1 MAAAELFI
9 HRYNGSYIHG
19 DHSNGVLFV
28 IDGRTITLEYSR
40 DKFTGNSQ
48 RLEREP
54 RIVKSD
60 WICGNCNGQNFAK
73 RNECYRCSQ
82 PKSENSLLVNPSGE
96 PLVDTIM
103 TTDTP
108 GTFLVAQ
115 GFNPLMTE
123 DDIANIFRQFAVVKS
138 CVLVM
143 DYSKQISRGIAYI
156 EFHTVE
162 YAAFCIDGVRKVG
175 LKVEEGREIKLNY
188 ANIVYMNKLLTVQ
201 QQQYQHLMNPM
212 AIAAMQAAQWS
223 SSNTFLQ
230 QQQQQEAYNTALYN
244 ATMKPK
250 SVWPPVFETNGGAY
264 VFQAQSGS
272 FFEQISGFYYFP
284 KTKLYYNSSTAEY
297 FVHSPT
303 SDPPFSKYDAAAA
316 AGTTST
322 INSESPALN
331 QDDSS
336 STTAASSNVNVA
348 ELMKKPVIISLGA
361 ASKKTNAVTNK
372 KVLVNQWGGGD
383 DDDEDD
389 DKKNVSNKPL
399 PPVVKSKYAKAGPLI
414 NTPDAATAAHLS
426 KYGPPVL
433 ADTSSGTTRS
443 RSDSNVDSNPVE
455 APANIQA
462 GSSAAVAVVAVAA
475 VSTNGKFICHLCKR
489 QFNSAQHLAQHEQG
503 SQLHKDNLLKKQAE
517 ESGPVYRD
525 RAAERRN
532 NFGSSDP
539 AVSLRYYNGNN
550 DDAVSGGDKKR
561 RKEDHIPT
569 AVAAPVS
576 LTEDSSNMGNQLL
589 RKMGWND
596 GKGLGKEENG
606 MSETVAEKMSQNSRS
621 SSSKTVGIGTSVGP
635 AIDYEGSEEQYSQS
649 LRIAAK
655 FRYDQINDKK

>member
-1 MAAAELFI
+1 M
-9 HRYNGSYIHG
+9 
-19 DHSNGVLFV
+19 FV
-28 IDGRTITLEYSR
+28 VDGKTITLEYSR
-40 DKFTGNSQ
+40 DKSLGNSQ
-48 RLEREP
+48 KYKHEERIEREP
-54 RIVKSD
+54 RILKSD
-60 WICGNCNGQNFAK
+60 WICGHCNGQNFAK

-115 GFNPLMTE
+115 GFNPLISE
-123 DDIANIFRQFAVVKS
+123 DEIANIFRQFAVVKS

-162 YAAFCIDGVRKVG
+162 YAAFCIDGVKKVG
-175 LKVEEGREIKLNY
+175 LKVEDGRDIKLNY
-188 ANIVYMNKLLTVQ
+188 ANTIYMNKLLTVQ
-201 QQQYQHLMNPM
+201 QQQYQQFMNPM
-212 AIAAMQAAQWS
+212 AMAALQAAQWS

-230 QQQQQEAYNTALYN
+230 QQQQQIEAYNTALYN

-297 FVHSPT
+297 FVHSPGN
-303 SDPPFSKYDAAAA
+303 DPPFAKYDASA
-316 AGTTST
+316 AGTTQINNVDPST
-322 INSESPALN
+322 SNIEDNTSGAVKN
-331 QDDSS
+331 
-336 STTAASSNVNVA
+336 NVNVA

-361 ASKKTNAVTNK
+361 ANKKNSTGNNK
-372 KVLVNQWGGGD
+372 KVLVNQWAGDND
-383 DDDEDD
+383 DDVNDD
-389 DKKNVSNKPL
+389 SKMNSNKPL
-399 PPVVKSKYAKAGPLI
+399 PPVVKSKYAKAGPI
-414 NTPDAATAAHLS
+414 ISTSDAATTIDLS
-426 KYGPPVL
+426 KYGPPAQSDKNNSNVG
-433 ADTSSGTTRS
+433 SGNRS
-443 RSDSNVDSNPVE
+443 RSDSNVDNPIEVVSGTQTGNT
-455 APANIQA
+455 ATVNATAN
-462 GSSAAVAVVAVAA
+462 
-475 VSTNGKFICHLCKR
+475 TNGKFICHLCKR

-503 SQLHKDNLLKKQAE
+503 SQLHKDNLMKRQAE
-517 ESGPVYRD
+517 ENGPVYRD

-532 NFGSSDP
+532 TFGSSDP
-539 AVSLRYYNGNN
+539 AVTLRYYNDNN
-550 DDAVSGGDKKR
+550 DEASSGDKKR
-561 RKEDHIPT
+561 RKEDHTPAI
-569 AVAAPVS
+569 VSAPVS
-576 LTEDSSNMGNQLL
+576 LVDDNSSMGNQLL

-606 MSETVAEKMSQNSRS
+606 MSETVAEKMSQNNRS
-621 SSSKTVGIGTSVGP
+621 GTNKTVGIGTSVGP
-635 AIDYEGSEEQYSQS
+635 SIDYGSEEQYAQS